1 MWTNLSCHNLLHQ
14 KEHGESVYCSSSI
27 KDIYELLVQNFEIIP
42 CMSTTMPCLQLPE
55 DVSDMGTVGPTLTTA
70 AVKVGSDVAVG
81 AAV

>member
-1 MWTNLSCHNLLHQ
+1 M
-14 KEHGESVYCSSSI
+14 
-27 KDIYELLVQNFEIIP
+27 QNFEIIP